1 LNARLKTLRRKTM
14 GLQDMYSAISGM
26 QADSSWL
33 DVIGNNIANSNTTAY
48 KSSAVSFV
56 DSLSQTLATGTGD
69 NSASELGGV
78 DPRQVGTGT
87 RVQAITANWTEG
99 TIQQTGVATDVAI
112 SGNGFLISKSGA
124 DTFLT
129 RAGNLTFDST
139 GNLVDANG
147 GLIQGYTAGIQQ
159 TETTIETAAGMGNA
173 AALQITKSAYVLN
186 DLNTSA
192 ISNININPNMTMPP
206 AATTQMNF
214 IGNLDAAQQVNGATG
229 GVEQMFQ
236 GPAVNANPVL
246 PLGVAGIALNA
257 ADFTAGSLAAPVVG
271 PPAIPAGVLIQA
283 ANLSNGQ
290 PLVTGAINL
299 AAVQAA
305 DVGTYAWEQ
314 QPPVTPALTS
324 QETVYDSNGDARTVT
339 VQFYQVNDIGGAGI
353 NKAAGPSQTAYAWYA
368 FDTTGGAAVSTANL
382 VGGTGIIEGEGGP
395 VAAPV
400 GYNRG
405 VAGNQ
410 YWGDLVIFNTDGSLA
425 STGGVQDAGGVG
437 TQAIPD
443 IYLPP
448 LNPGTI
454 AAPGVGVSPI
464 PSIGA
469 EITQIKMNFGTA
481 GLLGKGQQN
490 GLTGDAEGTTEPING
505 VNTYVPD
512 SHATV
517 TQDGFAAGAL
527 SSLAFDA
534 TGKIQ
539 GSFTN
544 GQTIALAQVAM
555 VTVENEGGLSSVGNN
570 YYQTSINSG
579 AETIGLAGSNGAGTI
594 QGGSL
599 EGSNVNLTT
608 ELSNMIIAQRGFEVN
623 ARVITVESQNLQT
636 LTQLGQ

>member
-1 LNARLKTLRRKTM
+1 M

-48 KSSAVSFV
+48 KASSVSFA

-69 NSASELGGV
+69 NSADELGGV

-112 SGNGFLISKSGA
+112 SGNGFLISKQGA

-147 GLIQGYTAGIQQ
+147 GLIQGYTAGIEQ
-159 TETTIETAAGMGNA
+159 TQTTIETLGAAGNP
-173 AALQITKSAYVLN
+173 AALVITKSAYVLN
-186 DLNTSA
+186 DLDTAN

-214 IGNLDAAQQVNGATG
+214 IGNLDAAQQTNGATG
-229 GVEQMFQ
+229 GVEDLFQ
-236 GPAVNANPVL
+236 GPAANVNPNL
-246 PLGVAGIALNA
+246 PIGVAGVTFNA
-257 ADFTAGSLAAPVVG
+257 NDFLLGG
-271 PPAIPAGVLIQA
+271 PNANELVQQG
-283 ANLSNGQ
+283 NLSNNIVNGSVTQ
-290 PLVTGAINL
+290 ADPAITGAVDL
-299 AAVQAA
+299 AAVVAG
-305 DVGTYAWEQ
+305 DPGNSYAWEQ
-314 QPPVTPALTS
+314 QPPITPALTS

-339 VQFYQVNDIGGAGI
+339 IQMYQVNDIGGAGV
-353 NKAAGPSQTAYAWYA
+353 NTPGGPSQTAYAWYA
-368 FDTTGGAAVSTANL
+368 FDTTNGAAVSTADL
-382 VGGTGIIEGEGGP
+382 VGGTGIIEGQLGAP
-395 VAAPV
+395 AAGDP
-400 GYNRG
+400 GYDRG
-405 VAGNQ
+405 TGNQ
-410 YWGDLVIFNTDGSLA
+410 FAGDLLFFNTDGSLA
-425 STGGVQDAGGVG
+425 SSGGVNITTGV
-437 TQAIPD
+437 QAPPD

-448 LNPGTI
+448 TNNGNLI
-454 AAPGVGVSPI
+454 APGVPVSPI

-469 EITQIKMNFGTA
+469 EITQINLNFGTA
-481 GLLGKGQQN
+481 GLLGSGQQN

-517 TQDGFAAGAL
+517 TQNGFAAGAL
-527 SSLAFDA
+527 TGLAFDA

-544 GQTIALAQVAM
+544 GQTIALAQVSIA
-555 VTVENEGGLSSVGNN
+555 TVVNEGGLTSVGNN
-570 YYQTSINSG
+570 YYQTAVNSG
-579 AETIGLAGSNGAGTI
+579 AESIGLAGQNGAGTI
-594 QGGSL
+594 EGASL

>member
-1 LNARLKTLRRKTM
+1 M

-48 KSSAVSFV
+48 KASAVSFA
-56 DSLSQTLATGTGD
+56 DSLSQTLSTGTGD
-69 NSASELGGV
+69 NSANELGGV
-78 DPRQVGTGT
+78 DPKQVGTGT

-112 SGNGFLISKSGA
+112 SGNGFLISKQGA

-147 GLIQGYTAGIQQ
+147 GLIQGYTAAIEQ
-159 TETTIETAAGMGNA
+159 TKTTIEA
-173 AALQITKSAYVLN
+173 AALAANDLIVTKSAYVLN
-186 DLNTSA
+186 DLDTSA
-192 ISNININPNMTMPP
+192 ISNININPNMTIPP
-206 AATTQMNF
+206 AATTTMTF
-214 IGNLDAAQQVNGATG
+214 TGNLDAAQQAGTAALTTNNNG
-229 GVEQMFQ
+229 GVLQQ
-236 GPAVNANPVL
+236 VIAGAPAQNIL
-246 PLGVAGIALNA
+246 PTGLAGVTYRAADTALNA
-257 ADFTAGSLAAPVVG
+257 NGEFV
-271 PPAIPAGVLIQA
+271 QA
-283 ANLSNGQ
+283 ANLSIVANG
-290 PLVTGAINL
+290 PLPVVTGGVDL
-299 AAVQAA
+299 AAVVAG
-305 DVGTYAWEQ
+305 DTGTYAWEQ

-324 QETVYDSNGDARTVT
+324 QQTVYDSNGNARTVT
-339 VQFYQVNDIGGAGI
+339 IQMYQVNDLGQAGV
-353 NKAAGPSQTAYAWYA
+353 NAAAGPSQTMYAWYA
-368 FDTTGGAAVSTANL
+368 FDTTNGAAVSTADL
-382 VGGTGIIEGEGGP
+382 VGGTGIIEGQLGA
-395 VAAPV
+395 AAPGDP

-405 VAGNQ
+405 TAGNQ
-410 YWGDLVIFNTDGSLA
+410 YAGDFLFFNTDGSLA
-425 STGGVQDAGGVG
+425 STGGAGVAGAVAG
-437 TQAIPD
+437 TQTLPD

-448 LNPGTI
+448 VNPTQ
-454 AAPGVGVSPI
+454 VSPI

-469 EITQIKMNFGTA
+469 EIDQVTLNFGTA
-481 GLLGKGQQN
+481 GVLGVGQRN

-505 VNTYVPD
+505 INTYVPD

-517 TQDGFAAGAL
+517 VQNGFADGTL
-527 SSLAFDA
+527 TGIAFDA

-539 GSFTN
+539 GSFSN

-555 VTVENEGGLSSVGNN
+555 ATVENEGGLQSVGNN

-594 QGGSL
+594 EGASL